1 MFNFDLSTAIVD
13 MTGFVRE
20 TEAEIH
26 RQWPDGHIWHF
37 GHAGD
42 GNLHVMV
49 AVGNNDKETARLVDD
64 VIYSA
69 VGKVKGSVAAEL
81 GVGRE
86 KQPFIGIT
94 RTAEEL
100 ELMRTIKGGILD
112 PGNILNPNVIL
123 PVADNAAA

>member
-1 MFNFDLSTAIVD
+1 
-13 MTGFVRE
+13 
-20 TEAEIH
+20 
-26 RQWPDGHIWHF
+26 
-37 GHAGD
+37 
-42 GNLHVMV
+42 MV
-49 AVGNNDKETARLVDD
+49 AVGDNDKETARRVYD

-94 RTAEEL
+94 RTPQEL
-100 ELMRTIKGGILD
+100 ELMRTIKRALD

-123 PVADNAAA
+123 PAVS